1 MPRRNQNTGNLL
13 PGQPGY
19 RNRAG
24 RFGLDP
30 LDTSSENARME
41 GMFLQRLFTLRLR
54 SRDPF
59 HLSLM
64 LVFGII
70 TSAIILPILGLIF
83 APKSGNWDIGTY
95 LVFGLAY
102 LMLGFIF
109 LIGVLLLINF
119 GRNIVEI
126 FRKPKTGSR
135 KKKINPRSNR
145 K

>member
-1 MPRRNQNTGNLL
+1 MPRKNQNTGNLL

-59 HLSLM
+59 HLGLM

-83 APKSGNWDIGTY
+83 APNSGDWDIGIF
-95 LVFGLAY
+95 LGLGLAY
-102 LMLGFIF
+102 LILGFIF
-109 LIGVLLLINF
+109 LVGVLLLINF
-119 GRNIVEI
+119 GRNMLEI
-126 FRKPKTGSR
+126 FRRPKTGPG